1 MEDRASD
8 LTEPQP
14 RYTSYLLRLWQTESD
29 GEPVWRAS
37 LESVRTGQRKG
48 FADLRSLFTF
58 LESQVGGAEVE
69 ETGREG
75 VN

>member
-1 MEDRASD
+1 MENRASD

-14 RYTSYLLRLWQTESD
+14 RYASYLLRLWQTESD
-29 GEPVWRAS
+29 GESVWRAS

-48 FADLRSLFTF
+48 FADLGSLFAF
-58 LESQVGGAEVE
+58 LEAQVGGAEAE

>member
-1 MEDRASD
+1 MQDRVND
-8 LTEPQP
+8 LKEPQP
-14 RYTSYLLRLWQTESD
+14 RYTSYLLRLWQTESN

-48 FADLRSLFTF
+48 FADIGSLFAF
-58 LESQVGGAEVE
+58 LESQVGGAEAE

-75 VN
+75 MN